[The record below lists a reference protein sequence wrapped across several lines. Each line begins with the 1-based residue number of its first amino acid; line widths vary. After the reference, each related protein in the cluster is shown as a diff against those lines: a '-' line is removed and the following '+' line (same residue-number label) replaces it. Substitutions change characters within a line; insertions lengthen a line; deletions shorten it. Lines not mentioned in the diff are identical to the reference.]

1 MRKTL
6 VITDV
11 TEMRGDEV
19 CVAGIDEVGFCV
31 RPVLRGGVLRR
42 HLFNQG
48 RAIVVP
54 GRKVEFNLSDAKVE
68 PPHVED
74 ETLEPSSIRD
84 RGRCSDADWEEV
96 LASSCSAGVEEIF
109 DGYLEGDRNVAPGS
123 KTRSLG
129 TIADVHVEYVSVGE
143 ISGRRRYGLSFREQG
158 GRRYRDLP
166 INDLTFRAGMGRSL
180 DALGDGPSAEEA
192 VLEALLNV
200 ERIYLRVGLTRPR
213 QIGDRPD
220 MCWTQIT
227 GVYTFPDYMEGKT
240 FADFL

>member
-6 VITDV
+6 IITDV

-19 CVAGIDEVGFCV
+19 CVAGIDEVGLCI
-31 RPVLRGGVLRR
+31 RPMLRGGVRRR
-42 HLFNQG
+42 HLFSQG

-54 GRKVEFNLSDAKVE
+54 GRKVEFNLTDIKVD
-68 PPHVED
+68 PPH
-74 ETLEPSSIRD
+74 I
-84 RGRCSDADWEEV
+84 
-96 LASSCSAGVEEIF
+96 
-109 DGYLEGDRNVAPGS
+109 EGDRNVAPGAE
-123 KTRSLG
+123 TRSLG
-129 TIADVHVEYVSVGE
+129 TITGVRVEYVSVGE
-143 ISGRRRYGLSFREQG
+143 INGRLRYGLSFLEPG
-158 GRRYRDLP
+158 GRRFRDLP
-166 INDLTFRAGMGRSL
+166 INDLTFRTGMRRSV

-227 GVYTFPDYMEGKT
+227 GVYTFPDYMEGKS
-240 FADFL
+240 FADFV